1 MSQVTL
7 DGWASAFGAFSI
19 ELSVDVPVQPAR
31 KMTQAMAT
39 KFFMESKVRL
49 MG

>member
-1 MSQVTL
+1 
-7 DGWASAFGAFSI
+7 
-19 ELSVDVPVQPAR
+19 VQPAR